1 MSKTNF
7 IESLISQDPSRSQCL
22 QSVAEALWDAK
33 YVCCNGHETSSQ
45 CLTCRQECTNVYELT
60 GLSDALS
67 VLKDIV
73 SVD

>member
-1 MSKTNF
+1 M
-7 IESLISQDPSRSQCL
+7 

-33 YVCCNGHETSSQ
+33 YVCCNGMKLLASVLNVDKSAP
-45 CLTCRQECTNVYELT
+45 NVYELT
-60 GLSDALS
+60 GLSDALF

>member
-33 YVCCNGHETSSQ
+33 YVCCNGMKLLASVLNVDKSAPMSMNSQ
-45 CLTCRQECTNVYELT
+45 AFLMHCL
-60 GLSDALS
+60 
-67 VLKDIV
+67 VLKDY
-73 SVD
+73 SFC